1 MARIYKY
8 EPSHG
13 PVLHRLIAAL
23 EQLSDEYTIQ
33 RGMGKYSYLVKSAQY
48 DSSRVDKS
56 IGLFIKY
63 SNKKLSPW
71 RYTIYKAEQE
81 ELEILQEL
89 CSTVFLIIVNGFDGI
104 ACLTFKDLKEI
115 LDENYG
121 DSEWISVK
129 RRLHTEYRIAGS
141 DGRLEKKIATN
152 SFPKIV
158 INKLQEL

>member
-89 CSTVFLIIVNGFDGI
+89 CSTVF
-104 ACLTFKDLKEI
+104 
-115 LDENYG
+115 
-121 DSEWISVK
+121 
-129 RRLHTEYRIAGS
+129 
-141 DGRLEKKIATN
+141 
-152 SFPKIV
+152 
-158 INKLQEL
+158 